1 MSVEEI
7 PSFRPRVELE
17 YASGVEQA
25 RRPGA
30 GENRGFTVGEAG
42 QFGTGEAGRV
52 GAREARRFASG
63 EMRRFRAGDEIH
75 LVARFRD
82 FLGEPTRDT
91 GTVRLTASRGVLH
104 LPKIDRTGSE
114 IAIPASEIA
123 ARSGEVAVQAGETA
137 AGTDERA
144 VRSGEGAVDEA
155 GEMRIVFRPGGEF
168 GKAEIALACDLG
180 EAKLVVGVRA
190 PAGYA
195 AAEMMESV
203 IYAFL
208 VAIIIRIFFFQTFWI
223 PSGSMEPTLHEGDR
237 IIANKLV
244 YRMREPH
251 RGEVVIFRVFQPS
264 RRGLP
269 GRLTL
274 EEAYSASDLEVFAPV
289 FQVEKLQDAGGG
301 RIEVQ
306 DYIKRVVGLPGDV
319 VEVSDGDI
327 YVNGEP
333 LDERFETRPP
343 DYDRY
348 GPVTVPSGE
357 VFVLGDNRSN
367 SQDSH
372 VIGTVPMR
380 NIEGRAEAVFWP
392 LKRIGLIPRG

>member
-17 YASGVEQA
+17 YASGDEHA
-25 RRPGA
+25 RGVGA
-30 GENRGFTVGEAG
+30 GETRGFAA
-42 QFGTGEAGRV
+42 GEAGRV
-52 GAREARRFASG
+52 GAREA
-63 EMRRFRAGDEIH
+63 RRFRAGDEIH

-123 ARSGEVAVQAGETA
+123 ARPVDIAVKGVEGAVATGE
-137 AGTDERA
+137 RPL
-144 VRSGEGAVDEA
+144 RSGGGAVDEA

-180 EAKLVVGVRA
+180 QAKLVVPVRA

-244 YRMREPH
+244 YRTREPH

-264 RRGLP
+264 RRGVP

-274 EEAYSASDLEVFAPV
+274 EEAYSASDLSVFAPIIQAERLREGDV
-289 FQVEKLQDAGGG
+289 G

-319 VEVSDGDI
+319 VEVSDGNI

-333 LDERFETRPP
+333 LNERFETRPP

-392 LKRIGLIPRG
+392 LRRVGLIPRG